1 MVGGRTPA
9 ATEAFLTAPFAQPEE
24 GGLAAL
30 VLEFRP
36 ELLRFLAARR
46 VAAEDSEDLLQELY
60 LKIARRPCGP
70 VLDPRAY
77 LYRALDHMIVDR
89 RRAQSR
95 RAARENGWGQIE
107 SGDGIDPGPSPETI
121 VAARRRLAAVQK
133 ALSVLPERT
142 LLILRRFRLDDV
154 GQKDIATELG
164 ISVSA
169 VEKHLQRA
177 YRALAEARER
187 LDAEAPGPCRLPDE
201 EGG

>member
-1 MVGGRTPA
+1 
-9 ATEAFLTAPFAQPEE
+9 
-24 GGLAAL
+24 
-30 VLEFRP
+30 VLESRP
-36 ELLRFLAARR
+36 ALLRFLAARR
-46 VAAEDSEDLLQELY
+46 VVPDDAEDLLQELY
-60 LKIARRPCGP
+60 LKIGRRPGGP

-95 RAARENGWGQIE
+95 RAAREDNWAQVE
-107 SGDGIDPGPSPETI
+107 SGDGTDPGPSPETV
-121 VAARRRLAAVQK
+121 VAARSRLAAVQK

-142 LLILRRFRLDDV
+142 VLILRRFRLDDV
-154 GQKDIATELG
+154 GQRDIAAELG

-177 YRALAEARER
+177 YRALAEVRER
-187 LDAEAPGPCRLPDE
+187 LDAEASGSRRLPDE